1 MADGGP
7 TWGHDCR
14 ALRTK
19 LGYGVVANTS
29 FNSKGLPMVNS
40 AALALRLLEGHRGNG
55 MFGVLIEN
63 WFFT

>member
-1 MADGGP
+1 M
-7 TWGHDCR
+7 
-14 ALRTK
+14 RTK